1 MPSLSFEG
9 RFFYFCAIMKR
20 LFYLL
25 SIALIALVS
34 CNGTGD
40 KDDSVSLDGRWNAAR
55 HADQPSDYAV
65 SLIFK
70 GNQLD
75 AYIIAW
81 GHHFVGTYTIVDNV
95 INYNITKA
103 YVALKNVSFDEKGKL
118 QSYEWLAGDM
128 NQETFALNPGYDWYE
143 ESVVGSEMVNG
154 KDILSKFTFEVDGD
168 TATSDLFGMGLV
180 FRKAK

>member
-9 RFFYFCAIMKR
+9 RFFYFCDIMKR

-25 SIALIALVS
+25 SIAIIALAS
-34 CNGTGD
+34 CQGGED
-40 KDDSVSLDGRWNAAR
+40 KDKDVSLDGRWNAAR
-55 HADQPSDYAV
+55 NAEQPSDYAV

-70 GNQLD
+70 GNKLD

-81 GHHFVGTYTIVDNV
+81 GHHFQGTYTFVNNV
-95 INYNITKA
+95 INYNITTA
-103 YVALKNVSFDEKGKL
+103 TAAFQNVTFDDEGNRL
-118 QSYEWLAGDM
+118 SYSWMAGDM
-128 NQETFALNPGYDWYE
+128 DQETFELAPGYQWYGE
-143 ESVVGSEMVNG
+143 DVMGDLIHG

-168 TATSDLFGMGLV
+168 TAKTDLFNMGLV